1 MLYTRNFRTQ
11 VRCTTLTTV
20 PDVHRRFNCTAGA
33 TNAGQLRT
41 LQWLHSAGQVRKCAF
56 TRIVAEAALKCSD
69 SPDAIRILK
78 WLFSQNLLTN
88 SEEGL
93 ADIAARAGNTQG
105 LRWLMANGFLD
116 CLSPATAA
124 AAARSG
130 SLSAVKF
137 LINFHCPYDGASL
150 AEAAAESNSLELL
163 QWLQERRIGQW
174 DNAGKNT
181 FEATLP

>member
-1 MLYTRNFRTQ
+1 
-11 VRCTTLTTV
+11 
-20 PDVHRRFNCTAGA
+20 
-33 TNAGQLRT
+33 
-41 LQWLHSAGQVRKCAF
+41 VRKCAF
-56 TRIVAEAALKCSD
+56 TRIVAEAALKCTD
-69 SPDAIRILK
+69 SPDAVLILK

-116 CLSPATAA
+116 CLSTATAA

-137 LINFHCPYDGASL
+137 LVNFHCPYDGASL

-163 QWLQERRIGQW
+163 QWLQERRIGRW
-174 DNAGKNT
+174 DSAGKRIPYCANMCCT
-181 FEATLP
+181 TAAIGGSSVAL